1 VGHIAL
7 RKPSAAL
14 VISIIAL
21 VLAASGTAVA
31 ASKLVSG
38 NSLIKQGSLSGNRLK
53 SHTLTGKQID
63 LSALGTVPNATDAT
77 KATTATTAGSAP
89 ISTVTYVTSTVN
101 TTATPSTAEEYSLT
115 PVIASCPTGTVVIGG
130 GASVSSEADEAVND
144 SSPSGRTGWS
154 ATIVDASTQ
163 SLPATVTAICAPAA
177 ATAP

>member
-1 VGHIAL
+1 VGHITL

-53 SHTLTGKQID
+53 SHTLTAKQINV
-63 LSALGTVPNATDAT
+63 SALGTVPNATNATNAT
-77 KATTATTAGSAP
+77 KATTAGSAP
-89 ISTVTYVTSTVN
+89 ISTVTYVTSTAN
-101 TTATPSTAEEYSLT
+101 TTANPPDGYGELT
-115 PVIASCPTGTVVIGG
+115 PMTANCPTGTVVIGG

-144 SSPSGRTGWS
+144 SSPDGRVGWS
-154 ATIVDASTQ
+154 ATILNVASQ
-163 SLPATVTAICAPAA
+163 SLSATVTAICAPAA

>member
-1 VGHIAL
+1 L

-53 SHTLTGKQID
+53 SHTLTGKQIN
-63 LSALGTVPNATDAT
+63 LSALGTVPNATNATNATSAT
-77 KATTATTAGSAP
+77 KATTAGSAP
-89 ISTVTYVTSTVN
+89 ISTVTYVTSTAN
-101 TTATPSTAEEYSLT
+101 TTPSTEDTFGLT
-115 PVIASCPTGTVVIGG
+115 PVTASCPTGTVVIGG

-144 SSPSGRTGWS
+144 SYPDGRVGWS
-154 ATIVDASTQ
+154 ATIVNGSTQ
-163 SLPATVTAICAPAA
+163 SLSATVTAICAPAA